1 MYSRLMEMRVISAST
16 ATSSPAAAR
25 ALDALER
32 MVVTLELAPG
42 SFVTES
48 ALIERTGLGR
58 TPVREAVQR
67 LAWEGLLEVR
77 PRAGI
82 TVTPLYGSDWL
93 RIVDARR
100 GIEKL
105 LARSAA
111 RFVTRKIAGRFH
123 EAALAIQQAVLATD
137 VVAFLGADKAI
148 NEALA
153 TAADNMFASRAA
165 AALQTHSRRCWF
177 RFRAHLGMADCAAL
191 HVALI
196 QAVLEGDENAAA
208 VNADRLM
215 DFLRGMAEDA
225 ATR

>member
-1 MYSRLMEMRVISAST
+1 MYPRIMEIRVISIPTDNSP
-16 ATSSPAAAR
+16 PAAAR
-25 ALDALER
+25 ALNALEQ
-32 MVVTLELAPG
+32 MIVTLELAPG

-48 ALIERTGLGR
+48 ALIQKVGLGR

-67 LAWEGLLEVR
+67 LAWDGLLEIR

-93 RIVDARR
+93 RIIDARR

-111 RFVTRKIAGRFH
+111 RFVTRDVAGRFH

-137 VVAFLGADKAI
+137 VVAFLAAEKAI

-153 TAADNMFASRAA
+153 TAADNMFAARAA
-165 AALQTHSRRCWF
+165 APLQSHSRRCWF

-196 QAVLEGDENAAA
+196 QSVLEGDENDAA
-208 VNADRLM
+208 VNADKLM